1 MSTRRFTIEMIPDFS
16 VVLDVDLGR
25 MPPATAAEVN
35 SYCLGDEERVLRH
48 AGGDPVR
55 AIALRAAAFLLP
67 FLLLHWDPQRAL
79 DALGFKKGWPRNH
92 GIRIHSFELPS
103 LAPEHLTIIEESA
116 R

>member
-1 MSTRRFTIEMIPDFS
+1 MSTRRRFTIEMIPDFS
-16 VVLDVDLGR
+16 VLLEVDLGH
-25 MPPATAAEVN
+25 MPPALAAEVN
-35 SYCLGDEERVLRH
+35 SYWDDEERVLRH

-67 FLLLHWDPQRAL
+67 HLLLHADPLRAL
-79 DALGFKKGWPRNH
+79 DTLAEEKGWPRNH
-92 GIRIHSFELPS
+92 GIWIESFELPS